1 MNEPRL
7 AQQKQKLLAQL
18 QELGVR
24 DAGVLKAIAAVPR
37 EQFVSLALVSQA
49 YENKTLPIGE
59 GQTISK
65 PYIVALMTLL
75 LELEPSH
82 KVLEIGTGSGYQ
94 AAVLCKL
101 VRRLYSIERFPSL
114 AAGAEKILRHIG
126 VHNFTAIVADGSLGW
141 PEQAPFDRII
151 VTAGAPHVPQSLVDQ
166 LAPNGILVIPG
177 GPTEGQQK
185 LVRIRKNAEGELSHE
200 VVGNVKFVPLIGAQA
215 AGEKRRSRA

>member
-1 MNEPRL
+1 MNDPRL
-7 AQQKQKLLAQL
+7 AQQKQKLLTQL
-18 QELGVR
+18 QELGVT
-24 DAGVLKAIAAVPR
+24 DAEVLKAIAAVPR
-37 EQFVSLALVSQA
+37 ENFVSQALVTQA

-75 LELEPSH
+75 LELQPNH

-101 VRRLYSIERFPSL
+101 VRRLYSIERFPAL
-114 AAGAEKILRHIG
+114 HAGAEKILRQIG
-126 VHNFTAIVADGSLGW
+126 VHNFTAVVADGSLGW

-151 VTAGAPHVPQSLVDQ
+151 VTAGAPHVPQPLLDQ
-166 LAPNGILVIPG
+166 LAPGGILVIPV

-185 LVRIRKNAEGELSHE
+185 LLRVRKSVIGELTHE

-215 AGEKRRSRA
+215 AAEKRRSRA

>member
-1 MNEPRL
+1 MNDPRL

-18 QELGVR
+18 QELGVN
-24 DAGVLKAIAAVPR
+24 DPAVLRAIAAVPR
-37 EQFVSLALVSQA
+37 ESFLSLALVPQA

-101 VRRLYSIERFPSL
+101 VRRLYSIERFPAL
-114 AAGAEKILRHIG
+114 HAGAEKVLRQIG
-126 VHNFTAIVADGSLGW
+126 INNFTAVVADGSLGW

-151 VTAGAPHVPQSLVDQ
+151 VTAGAPHVPQPLIDQ
-166 LAPNGILVIPG
+166 LAPGGILVIPV

-185 LVRIRKNAEGELSHE
+185 LLRIRKSSSGELTHE

-215 AGEKRRSRA
+215 AAEKRRSRA

>member
-1 MNEPRL
+1 MNDPRL
-7 AQQKQKLLAQL
+7 QQQKAKLLAQL
-18 QELGVR
+18 RELGVTEPR
-24 DAGVLKAIAAVPR
+24 VLQAIAAVPR
-37 EQFVSLALVSQA
+37 EMFVSQALVPQA

-75 LELEPSH
+75 LDLGPTH

-101 VRRLYSIERFPSL
+101 VRRLYSIERFPALL
-114 AAGAEKILRHIG
+114 ASAERVLRQIG
-126 VHNFTAIVADGSLGW
+126 VHNFTAIVADGTLGW

-151 VTAGAPHVPQSLVDQ
+151 VTAGAPFVPTSLLEQ
-166 LAPNGILVIPG
+166 LSPNGIMVIPV

-185 LVRIRKNAEGELSHE
+185 LLRIKKSAQGELSHE
-200 VVGNVKFVPLIGAQA
+200 VVGNVRFVPLVGAEGA
-215 AGEKRRSRA
+215 TEKRRSRA